1 MNQRKG
7 AKALYLVSLSFHLTQ
22 SVEIKMLNHVFL
34 TCLFLIG
41 EFSFCFTKPES
52 RYAFFDSDYMTFGG
66 FDVDG
71 KSTDSVHLVDAYAQ
85 TTCLHSTLP
94 VAMKESH
101 VFEYNDTLLLC
112 STFTKEDKNNLQCFI
127 WDPLAGWK
135 NFPTPEN
142 NGIFDFISAVR
153 MPGVGIWFIT
163 TQGTP
168 TGSNTL
174 LLDENTG
181 NWTSAFQ
188 WTIHRSR
195 GCAVQINY
203 NTVANIG
210 GLPKPASLTE
220 GMQIDT
226 YNFETNIEL
235 RGVAKMAYNRK
246 MHGCAL
252 LPNGPSGNPTV
263 AISK

>member
-1 MNQRKG
+1 
-7 AKALYLVSLSFHLTQ
+7 
-22 SVEIKMLNHVFL
+22 
-34 TCLFLIG
+34 
-41 EFSFCFTKPES
+41 
-52 RYAFFDSDYMTFGG
+52 MTFGG
-66 FDVDG
+66 FGDDG
-71 KSTDSVHLVDAYAQ
+71 KSTESVYLVDVDAQ
-85 TTCLHSTLP
+85 RTCLHSTLP
-94 VAMKESH
+94 VAIKESH

-112 STFTKEDKNNLQCFI
+112 STFTVEDKNNLQCFI

-135 NFPTPEN
+135 NFPTPES
-142 NGIFDFISAVR
+142 NGIFGFISAVR

-163 TQGTP
+163 VKGTP

-210 GLPKPASLTE
+210 GLPKPASLIE

-226 YNFETNIEL
+226 YNFETNIES

>member
-1 MNQRKG
+1 MK
-7 AKALYLVSLSFHLTQ
+7 
-22 SVEIKMLNHVFL
+22 
-34 TCLFLIG
+34 
-41 EFSFCFTKPES
+41 
-52 RYAFFDSDYMTFGG
+52 FGG
-66 FDVDG
+66 FDDDG
-71 KSTDSVHLVDAYAQ
+71 KSTDSVYLVDGDTQ
-85 TTCLHSTLP
+85 NTCLHSTLP
-94 VAMKESH
+94 VKFKESH

-153 MPGVGIWFIT
+153 MPDVGIWCIT

-210 GLPKPASLTE
+210 GLPKPSGPIE

-226 YNFETNIEL
+226 YNFETNIES

>member
-7 AKALYLVSLSFHLTQ
+7 AKALNLVSLSFHLTQ

-71 KSTDSVHLVDAYAQ
+71 KSTDSVYLVDVDTQ

-94 VAMKESH
+94 VKLKESH
-101 VFEYNDTLLLC
+101 VFEYNDSLLLC
-112 STFTKEDKNNLQCFI
+112 SSFTAEDMNNLQCFI
-127 WDPLAGWK
+127 WDPLTEGWK
-135 NFPTPEN
+135 NFTTPES
-142 NGIFDFISAVR
+142 NGIFGFISAVR

-163 TQGTP
+163 VAGTP
-168 TGSNTL
+168 TGSNTI

-181 NWTSAFQ
+181 NWISDFQ

-195 GCAVQINY
+195 GCAVQINN

-210 GLPKPASLTE
+210 GSPKPGNPTE

-226 YNFETNIEL
+226 YNFQTNTES

-252 LPNGPSGNPTV
+252 IMNGPSGHQ
-263 AISK
+263 

>member
-1 MNQRKG
+1 MVNC
-7 AKALYLVSLSFHLTQ
+7 
-22 SVEIKMLNHVFL
+22 VFL
-34 TCLFLIG
+34 ACLFFIG

-52 RYAFFDSDYMTFGG
+52 QSSIFFSEYMTFGG
-66 FDVDG
+66 FDDDG
-71 KSTDSVHLVDAYAQ
+71 KSTDSVYLVDVNTQ

-94 VAMKESH
+94 VKLKESH

-112 STFTKEDKNNLQCFI
+112 SAFTEEDKKNLQCFI
-127 WDPLAGWK
+127 WDPLTGWK
-135 NFPTPEN
+135 NFTTPESN
-142 NGIFDFISAVR
+142 RIFGFMSAVR

-163 TQGTP
+163 AAGTP
-168 TGSNTL
+168 AGSNTL

-181 NWTSAFQ
+181 DWTSDFQ

-195 GCAVQINY
+195 GCAIQINN

-210 GLPKPASLTE
+210 GQPKPGSPTE

-226 YNFETNIEL
+226 YNFETKTES

-252 LPNGPSGNPTV
+252 LPNGPTGNPTV

>member
-1 MNQRKG
+1 M
-7 AKALYLVSLSFHLTQ
+7 SLSFHLTP
-22 SVEIKMLNHVFL
+22 SVESKMLNHVFL

-101 VFEYNDTLLLC
+101 VFEYNDTLLVC
-112 STFTKEDKNNLQCFI
+112 SAFTEMDKNNLQCFI
-127 WDPLAGWK
+127 WDPSTTDWK
-135 NFPTPEN
+135 NFTTPEN
-142 NGIFDFISAVR
+142 NGIFGFISAVR

-163 TQGTP
+163 VAGTP

-181 NWTSAFQ
+181 HWTSAFQ

-195 GCAVQINY
+195 GCAVRINN

-210 GLPKPASLTE
+210 GQSKPGSLTE

-226 YNFETNIEL
+226 YNFATNTES
-235 RGVAKMAYNRK
+235 RGVAKMSFNRK

-252 LPNGPSGNPTV
+252 LRGGPSGNPTV